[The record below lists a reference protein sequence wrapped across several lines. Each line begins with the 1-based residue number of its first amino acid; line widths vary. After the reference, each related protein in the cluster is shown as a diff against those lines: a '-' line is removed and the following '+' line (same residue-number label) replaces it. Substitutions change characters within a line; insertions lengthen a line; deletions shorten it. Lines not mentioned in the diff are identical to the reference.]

1 MYNEEINAKSIMMSQ
16 RRIEN
21 ALRQSIYSSE
31 MSCFEKVNL
40 SSRSLI
46 TPNVII
52 NALQDVQRRFLLIM
66 ESEYRVSQSSIFQE
80 VNSPPRFAVGT
91 DKANKDPRTTPL
103 SDLVEISNQKPIN
116 TVLQGWVLV
125 HQFIYFVGSNTDDY
139 GWQYRSKWSNG
150 SIDNKDEP
158 WADSYDE
165 KKHHVRRRL
174 WITTVVK
181 QDEVINAKKMM
192 YGVLNDSASK
202 DIVLVQGSIYYLDMN
217 HQNVNWL
224 KAKILLYHMKIEFY
238 VGNTTKGEVQ
248 LDSSCKV
255 SLLFKSQCNG
265 KEYAFHIQNA
275 DNQVLATLMAD
286 NDEDRLKWVRCIE
299 YQIAILHWGLN
310 FPPFIYGPPAGF
322 TSMNC
327 ILFCGDLLKDNH
339 TLLHFQLKPTMLLA
353 FQKGKLIIR
362 LNIEHAYIQYPFSEP
377 SGIKFTMK
385 FMSGY
390 VMTMYAD
397 SPEMA
402 NTWAIAIK
410 RQVMMI
416 ESNEKFFDGY
426 KTSYPTE
433 ISNQYDLVSKYRD
446 PNWNAPVADFATEST
461 FINNELNALIKL
473 SSTELY
479 DGTEHPYNPKMNL
492 TMKKSKSF
500 AYELEAPSQ
509 AVVGKTSDD
518 ESKRPKALVTLNT
531 QSSIAMENSTS
542 VAEIKALIKDNI
554 VEGNTVNMPPLSLA
568 SKSTAQSNI
577 AINNIITN
585 IVSTVTQ
592 HYSSITINNNGYSPE
607 RIARV
612 NAEIAK
618 KASRTTIVLADENES
633 FDGQVGSPFSRL
645 NEAGSV
651 LVDLSNSRDDMVR
664 LLC

>member
-1 MYNEEINAKSIMMSQ
+1 MHNEESNAKSIMMSQ

-31 MSCFEKVNL
+31 ISCFEKVNL

-52 NALQDVQRRFLLIM
+52 NALQDIQRRFLLIM

-80 VNSPPRFAVGT
+80 VNSPPRFTVGT
-91 DKANKDPRTTPL
+91 DKANNDPRTTPL
-103 SDLVEISNQKPIN
+103 SDLFEISNQKPIN
-116 TVLQGWVLV
+116 TVPQGWVLV
-125 HQFIYFVGSNTDDY
+125 HQFIYFIGSNTDDY

-174 WITTVVK
+174 WMTTVVK
-181 QDEVINAKKMM
+181 QDDVINAKKMM

-202 DIVLVQGSIYYLDMN
+202 DIVLVQGSIYYLDTN

-224 KAKILLYHMKIEFY
+224 KAKILLYHKKIEFY
-238 VGNTTKGEVQ
+238 VGNTAKGEVQ

-265 KEYAFHIQNA
+265 KENAFHIQNA
-275 DNQVLATLMAD
+275 DNQVLVTLMAD

-322 TSMNC
+322 TSMSC
-327 ILFCGDLLKDNH
+327 TLFCGDLLKDNQ
-339 TLLHFQLKPTMLLA
+339 TPLHFQLRPTMLLA

-362 LNIEHAYIQYPFSEP
+362 LNIEQAYIQYPFSEP

-416 ESNEKFFDGY
+416 ESNEKFFNSY
-426 KTSYPTE
+426 KTSYPAE
-433 ISNQYDLVSKYRD
+433 ISDQYDLVSKYRD
-446 PNWNAPVADFATEST
+446 PNWNAPVADFATENT
-461 FINNELNALIKL
+461 FISNELNNLIKL

-492 TMKKSKSF
+492 SMKKNKSF
-500 AYELEAPSQ
+500 AYELEASSK
-509 AVVGKTSDD
+509 ANVVKAKTTNI
-518 ESKRPKALVTLNT
+518 ESKSMNA
-531 QSSIAMENSTS
+531 SSIAMENSTFH
-542 VAEIKALIKDNI
+542 ADQTA
-554 VEGNTVNMPPLSLA
+554 TRA
-568 SKSTAQSNI
+568 S
-577 AINNIITN
+577 
-585 IVSTVTQ
+585 
-592 HYSSITINNNGYSPE
+592 H
-607 RIARV
+607 
-612 NAEIAK
+612 
-618 KASRTTIVLADENES
+618 TTIVLADENES

-645 NEAGSV
+645 NEASSA
-651 LVDLSNSRDDMVR
+651 LVDLTYSRDEMVTTNASATVVSVYVYSFITLYSMMHQ
-664 LLC
+664 LLIAVFFLLYLIG